1 MGATCWK
8 PALGTIASRRP
19 KRSSAEATASRL
31 PSRVVRSAANG
42 SPGPAVVGLE
52 VDGQNVEAA
61 GHEALGDRAADA
73 AGRARDD
80 DAALVFGGHGEITTR
95 VVVTMTPRSPSE
107 AMGTFIPVNR
117 SAGLPSAAMC
127 GVTPA
132 TSRTIEAAVET
143 WSATVSG
150 MTDYWSAAIT
160 ERRTPADVALDG
172 LRWWQV
178 MSDRRPPQWASRQRI
193 VRRSPLTRLRDF
205 TPPRAD
211 DVVPT
216 LVLPPQAGHDS
227 CIVDYSTAQS
237 QMQTILAAGLE
248 RLYALDWIGVTQ
260 ETKGATITDYLAEVD
275 AAVAQVGD
283 GGRVNLVGDCQG
295 GWLATIYA
303 ALHPER
309 VNTLTIAGAPID
321 FHAGGAIIHESVEAL
336 SDDDLSF
343 YRALVRQGNGVLK
356 GEFLLGG
363 FIVIKPE
370 NEVGKQ
376 LQLLAHVRDAR
387 HVERYRAFEDWFK
400 HTQDIAGP
408 FYLWL
413 VAHLFRDN
421 ELIRGNAAHRRR
433 GGRPRAHRVPR
444 QPPGRRHRPHHA
456 ARAGLRPR
464 RGGVHARQ
472 AHHAAHDD
480 GRPPRALHGQRGP
493 ARPLAGR
500 DGIGARAFA
509 TGGRRR
515 PGARARPLAHR
526 AGASHPGALAA
537 GALPVARARR
547 GACAGHEG
555 AIDLE
560 QGLALAPG
568 QARVLADGLFDRAGD
583 GLRANGHARLLVERV
598 GGDLQGCRD
607 RVEHAVGRLA
617 QAALDL
623 RQVRIGDPGQRR
635 ELPHRQL
642 VELALAADDLAQALG
657 WCPIGHRGFILVA
670 HRA

>member
-1 MGATCWK
+1 MQRC
-8 PALGTIASRRP
+8 
-19 KRSSAEATASRL
+19 
-31 PSRVVRSAANG
+31 AAF
-42 SPGPAVVGLE
+42 A
-52 VDGQNVEAA
+52 
-61 GHEALGDRAADA
+61 
-73 AGRARDD
+73 
-80 DAALVFGGHGEITTR
+80 
-95 VVVTMTPRSPSE
+95 
-107 AMGTFIPVNR
+107 
-117 SAGLPSAAMC
+117 
-127 GVTPA
+127 PA
-132 TSRTIEAAVET
+132 TSRTIDAAVET
-143 WSATVSG
+143 WSAAVSG
-150 MTDYWSAAIT
+150 MTDYWSAAIA
-160 ERRTPADVALDG
+160 ERRTPADVALDS
-172 LRWWQV
+172 LRWWQL
-178 MSDRRPPQWASRQRI
+178 MTDRRPPQWASRQRI

-205 TPPRAD
+205 TPARPD

-227 CIVDYSTAQS
+227 CIVDYSSAQS

-260 ETKGATITDYLAEVD
+260 ETKDATIADYLAEVD
-275 AAVAQVGD
+275 AAVAQAGE

-321 FHAGGAIIHESVEAL
+321 FHAGGAVIHESVEAL

-343 YRALVRQGNGVLK
+343 FRALVRQGNGVLK

-421 ELIRGNAAHRRR
+421 ELIARDAAHRRR
-433 GGRPRAHRVPR
+433 GGRPRTHRVPR
-444 QPPGRRHRPHHA
+444 EPPGRRHRPHHA

-464 RGGVHARQ
+464 RRGVHARQ

-480 GRPPRALHGQRGP
+480 GRPSRALHGQRGA

-500 DGIGARAFA
+500 DGVGARAFA
-509 TGGRRR
+509 TGRRR
-515 PGARARPLAHR
+515 RSCARARALAHR

-537 GALPVARARR
+537 RRSPGGAGASR
-547 GACAGHEG
+547 GAPPRRRRDRPRAG
-555 AIDLE
+555 
-560 QGLALAPG
+560 PG
-568 QARVLADGLFDRAGD
+568 ADGPSGAGPR
-583 GLRANGHARLLVERV
+583 GRPLRPR
-598 GGDLQGCRD
+598 
-607 RVEHAVGRLA
+607 
-617 QAALDL
+617 
-623 RQVRIGDPGQRR
+623 
-635 ELPHRQL
+635 
-642 VELALAADDLAQALG
+642 
-657 WCPIGHRGFILVA
+657 
-670 HRA
+670 